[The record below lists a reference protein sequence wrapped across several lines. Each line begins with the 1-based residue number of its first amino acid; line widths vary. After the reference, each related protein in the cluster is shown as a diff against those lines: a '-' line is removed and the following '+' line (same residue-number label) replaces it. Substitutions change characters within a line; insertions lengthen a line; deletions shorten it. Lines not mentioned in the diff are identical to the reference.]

1 VAVITSMRA
10 AKGRNQLVTVSLD
23 SGEALEL
30 TVDVVVEKRL
40 KVGQSLLESVV
51 QGLLQED
58 RAQRCYTAAIRSLS
72 YRARSEA
79 EVRLK
84 LRQRSF
90 EADAIERAISR
101 LRQQGLVD
109 DQAFA
114 HYWKDSRQSIRP
126 RSGMMVKRELRQKGV
141 SAEVAQ
147 GVASE
152 VDDDEAAF
160 SAARKRALRLTA
172 LDWTGFQRLLGGY
185 LRRRGFSYEVA
196 RKTVDRV
203 WQEKGGVPGE
213 HDQE

>member
-1 VAVITSMRA
+1 MAIVTSMRA
-10 AKGRNQLVTVSLD
+10 AKGRSRLVTVSLD

-40 KVGQSLLESVV
+40 KVGQSLSEPMV

-114 HYWKDSRQSIRP
+114 HFWKDSRQSIRP
-126 RSGMMVKRELRQKGV
+126 RSGMMVKQELRQKGV
-141 SAEVAQ
+141 SAEVAE

-152 VDDDEAAF
+152 VDDEESAF

-172 LDWTGFQRLLGGY
+172 LDWTDFQRLLGGY

-213 HDQE
+213 HE

>member
-1 VAVITSMRA
+1 MAIVTSMRA
-10 AKGRNQLVTVSLD
+10 AKGRNRLVTVSLD

-30 TVDVVVEKRL
+30 TVDVVAEKRL
-40 KVGQSLLESVV
+40 KVGQSLSEPMV

-79 EVRLK
+79 EVRRK

-114 HYWKDSRQSIRP
+114 HFWKDSRQSIRP
-126 RSGMMVKRELRQKGV
+126 RSGMMVKQELRQKGV

-152 VDDDEAAF
+152 VDDEESAF

-172 LDWTGFQRLLGGY
+172 LEWTDFQRLLGGY

-213 HDQE
+213 HE